1 MIRPKTMSRTTTGMA
16 TAMARVFVETP
27 PPPPPPLLLSL
38 VLPLVAPEVESV
50 VVALE
55 ADPLEVAALEP
66 DAVEGVV
73 FDVSS

>member
-1 MIRPKTMSRTTTGMA
+1 MA
-16 TAMARVFVETP
+16 TAMARVFVETPPPP

-50 VVALE
+50 VAALE

-73 FDVSS
+73 FDV

>member
-1 MIRPKTMSRTTTGMA
+1 MA

>member
-1 MIRPKTMSRTTTGMA
+1 MA

-50 VVALE
+50 VAALE

-73 FDVSS
+73 FDV